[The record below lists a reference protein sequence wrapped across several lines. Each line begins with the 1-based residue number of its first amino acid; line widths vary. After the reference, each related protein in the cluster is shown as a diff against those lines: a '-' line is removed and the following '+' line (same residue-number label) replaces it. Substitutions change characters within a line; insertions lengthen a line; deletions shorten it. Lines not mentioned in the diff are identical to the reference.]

1 MINPMSMKYN
11 KIRLVLA
18 VALLATTTCQA
29 QYVLKE
35 ADEQYKLF
43 NYEKAIGFYEQA
55 YHKKP
60 SIGVAERLADCYT
73 RLRNFAQA
81 ESWCAIAANKTDSK
95 PANVLAYAKALQQN
109 AKYAEA
115 KITYRKYAGLEKS
128 LKVGQLETWLM
139 SCDSAMHWMAN
150 PQKINV
156 ENRHKFN
163 SPTSDWGV
171 GLYQGA
177 ITFASDRSRAIEKK
191 AVQERPFLKFDGY
204 ELPDRAVYGWTG
216 NAYLRLYVSNT
227 KDSISLFPLATA
239 SNYHLGPATFTDDG
253 NEMYFTL
260 TRISSKPVFEKGG
273 LATANIGIYSSRKG
287 SDGKWL
293 APEAFPYNDSN
304 AYSMG
309 DPFVTRD
316 GKRLYFVADRPG
328 GLGGTDIYVCWRNEA
343 GNWGSPVNLK
353 EINTAGNERTPFFDE
368 QGYLYFSSDGFV
380 GMGGLDI
387 FVARM
392 VNGKS
397 VEVKNLGYPL
407 NSPQDDFAYVKT
419 SQFQGYL
426 SSNRPGGAGSDDIY
440 SFIEQEQPSGLRL
453 VGRALD
459 KVSGWPLANAIVT
472 LSGTKTSPVKV
483 QTDSTGHFGFD
494 LQKGNSY
501 SLSGEKTDYIGDN
514 ASISTDGLVA
524 STVKKDL
531 LLVHVTINKAIKLE
545 NIYYDFDKSN
555 IRAEASIELDK
566 LVKIMK
572 ENPTIWIELG
582 SHTDSRGNDQYN
594 LALSQRRADAAVRYI
609 VDRGISPNRIFARGY
624 GASQLLNGCKKG
636 VKCTEAEHQLNRR
649 TEFKIVKQ

>member
-1 MINPMSMKYN
+1 MSMKYN

-18 VALLATTTCQA
+18 VALLASATCQA

-43 NYEKAIGFYEQA
+43 NYEKAIGLYEQA
-55 YHKKP
+55 YQKKP
-60 SIGVAERLADCYT
+60 SRGVAERLADCYT
-73 RLRNFAQA
+73 RLRNFVQA
-81 ESWCAIAANKTDSK
+81 ESWCAIAANKEDSK
-95 PANVLAYAKALQQN
+95 PENVLAYAKALQQN
-109 AKYAEA
+109 SKYAEA
-115 KITYRKYAGLEKS
+115 KTTYRKYASLEKS

-139 SCDSAMHWMAN
+139 SCDSAMHWMSN
-150 PQKINV
+150 PKKINV
-156 ENRHKFN
+156 ESKHKLN

-171 GLYQGA
+171 GLYQDG
-177 ITFASDRSRAIEKK
+177 ITFASDRSHAIGKDV
-191 AVQERPFLKFDGY
+191 VQERPFLKFDGY
-204 ELPDRAVYGWTG
+204 DLPDRAVYGWTG
-216 NAYLRLYVSNT
+216 NAYLKLYVSNA
-227 KDSISLFPLATA
+227 KDSISFFPLNA
-239 SNYHLGPATFTDDG
+239 SSYHIGPATFTGDG

-260 TRISSKPVFEKGG
+260 TRISPKPVFEKGG
-273 LATANIGIYSSRKG
+273 LATANIGIYWSRK
-287 SDGKWL
+287 DAKGKWSD
-293 APEAFPYNDSN
+293 PEAFPYNNIN

-309 DPFVTRD
+309 DPFVTSD
-316 GKRLYFVADRPG
+316 GKRLYFVADRPE

-343 GNWGSPVNLK
+343 GSWGSPVNLK
-353 EINTAGNERTPFFDE
+353 EVNTAGNERTPFFDE

-397 VEVKNLGYPL
+397 IEIGNLGYPL

-419 SQFQGYL
+419 SKLQGYL
-426 SSNRPGGAGSDDIY
+426 SSNRLGGAGSDDIY
-440 SFIEQEQPSGLRL
+440 GFIEQEQQSGLRL

-459 KVSGWPLANAIVT
+459 KVSGRPLANAIVT
-472 LSGTKTSPVKV
+472 LSSAKTSPVKV
-483 QTDSTGHFGFD
+483 QTDSTGNFGFD

-501 SLSGEKTDYIGDN
+501 SLSGEKTDYMNDN
-514 ASISTDGLVA
+514 AQISTQGIMESIVQ
-524 STVKKDL
+524 KDL
-531 LLVHVTINKAIKLE
+531 WLGQVTINKAIKLE

-555 IRAEASIELDK
+555 IRVEAAIELDK

-594 LALSQRRADAAVRYI
+594 LALSQRRADAAVKYI
-609 VDRGISPNRIFARGY
+609 IDRGITLNRIFAKGY
-624 GASQLLNGCKKG
+624 GASQLLNDCKKG
-636 VKCTEAEHQLNRR
+636 ANCTEAEHQLNRR